1 MFGGTLKVAAWA
13 AAAAVTVT
21 LASGDAFA
29 RPRGGN
35 GGHAGFHH
43 GAAGFHGGIDRG
55 VGYRGYHGYHG
66 YGIDRGVVVR
76 HGGPYR
82 IGGRYHGGIWYGTGR
97 HWWNGRWYNYGV
109 GSCWL
114 WSPIGYVWICG

>member
-66 YGIDRGVVVR
+66 YGIDRGVVLRRGRNDEVLR
-76 HGGPYR
+76 HHGLDAESLANR
-82 IGGRYHGGIWYGTGR
+82 MAQALRLGRA
-97 HWWNGRWYNYGV
+97 
-109 GSCWL
+109 
-114 WSPIGYVWICG
+114 